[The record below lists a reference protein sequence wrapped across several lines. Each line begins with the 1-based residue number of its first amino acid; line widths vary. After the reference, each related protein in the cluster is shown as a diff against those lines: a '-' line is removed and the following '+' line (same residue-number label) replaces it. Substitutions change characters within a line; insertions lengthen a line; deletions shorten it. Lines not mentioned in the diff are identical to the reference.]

1 MEEFEYAMYQE
12 IFVSWSGG
20 PTMSMSVVQNHNGG
34 EWKWTIKSYA
44 FRQGSVGAAPMDFG
58 QLKNLFE

>member
-1 MEEFEYAMYQE
+1 MYQE